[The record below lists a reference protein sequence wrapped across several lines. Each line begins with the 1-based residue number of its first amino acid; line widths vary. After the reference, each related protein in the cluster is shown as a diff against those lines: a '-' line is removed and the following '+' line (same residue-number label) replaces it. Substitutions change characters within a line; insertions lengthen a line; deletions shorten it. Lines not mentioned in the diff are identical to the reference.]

1 MYNVE
6 IINVNTLVIT
16 RKKVA
21 NPFDAL
27 KEIDWAELHSQ
38 HEVLEQIDM
47 RVTTRDGEIL
57 HIKLRE
63 ENNR

>member
-1 MYNVE
+1 MYNAE
-6 IINVNTLVIT
+6 IINVDTLVIT
-16 RKKVA
+16 RKKVD

-27 KEIDWAELHSQ
+27 KGIDWAELHSQ

-63 ENNR
+63 ENV

>member
-6 IINVNTLVIT
+6 IINVNTLVVT
-16 RKKVA
+16 RKQVE

-27 KEIDWAELHSQ
+27 KGIDWAELHSQ

-47 RVTTRDGEIL
+47 KITTRDGEIL

>member
-1 MYNVE
+1 MYDVT
-6 IINVNTLVIT
+6 ITNVNTLVVT
-16 RKKVA
+16 RKQVE
-21 NPFDAL
+21 NLFDAL
-27 KEIDWAELHSQ
+27 KGIDWAELHSQ

>member
-1 MYNVE
+1 MYDVT
-6 IINVNTLVIT
+6 ITNVNTLVVT
-16 RKKVA
+16 RKQVE

-27 KEIDWAELHSQ
+27 KGIDWAELHSQ

-47 RVTTRDGEIL
+47 KITTRDGDIL

-63 ENNR
+63 KGDV